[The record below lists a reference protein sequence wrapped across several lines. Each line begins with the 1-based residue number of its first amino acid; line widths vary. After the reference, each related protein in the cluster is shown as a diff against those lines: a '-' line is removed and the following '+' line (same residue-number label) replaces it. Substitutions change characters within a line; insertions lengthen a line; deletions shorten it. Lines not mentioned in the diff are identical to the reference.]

1 MGLSP
6 DKLQKQLNRLK
17 FRMKHN
23 TQNWIKTYPNY
34 KRNIDTVIFNRAQN
48 GMFTTY
54 QDILILQA
62 NLKGNVNTNNVFL
75 SDKDSKIKNIKNEY
89 DSMNVK
95 LKSNIA
101 RNLASG
107 PFKLNKYDDTY
118 ESMLHLSYYFIGS
131 MTLSF
136 FIYKQLKES

>member
-1 MGLSP
+1 
-6 DKLQKQLNRLK
+6 
-17 FRMKHN
+17 
-23 TQNWIKTYPNY
+23 
-34 KRNIDTVIFNRAQN
+34 
-48 GMFTTY
+48 MFTTY

-62 NLKGNVNTNNVFL
+62 NLKGNVNANNVFL

-118 ESMLHLSYYFIGS
+118 ESMLYLSYYFIGS

-136 FIYKQLKES
+136 FIYKQLKEI